1 MYVFAHCDCCL
12 WRSDKIRSPETGV
25 MTGCE
30 LLGGR
35 HPGSS
40 SGAAV
45 LVTCEPALQLSTVSV
60 LILSEEN
67 KFIVSQLHHFKVE
80 FCNSLK
86 QIFHE
91 VAFVNYHCPI
101 LF

>member
-1 MYVFAHCDCCL
+1 MYVFINCDCCL

-25 MTGCE
+25 MTVCE
-30 LLGGR
+30 LLGGCY
-35 HPGSS
+35 PGSS
-40 SGAAV
+40 AGAAE
-45 LVTCEPALQLSTVSV
+45 LVTCEPALLLATVSV
-60 LILSEEN
+60 LMLSEEN
-67 KFIVSQLHHFKVE
+67 KCIVSQLHHFKVG